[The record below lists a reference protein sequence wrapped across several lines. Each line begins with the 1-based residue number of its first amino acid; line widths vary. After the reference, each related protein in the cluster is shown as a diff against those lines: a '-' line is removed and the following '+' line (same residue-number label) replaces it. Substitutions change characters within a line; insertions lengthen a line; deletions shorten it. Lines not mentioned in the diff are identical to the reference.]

1 MTFKAINF
9 KGRNIPKNFSH
20 KTSSN
25 RQLFILCETCTVN
38 MKIRTT
44 LEMNSMYLKSLEILR
59 NKDIDLNSYPFS
71 IPAIKNLKSISF
83 RSNITFFVGE
93 NGSGKSTLL
102 EAIAYQCGFNTAGGG
117 KNNNFH
123 VDASD
128 AALGEYIRLSWMPKV
143 TNGFFLRAETFYHFA
158 SYLDT
163 IPESLPYYG
172 GRSLHKQSHGEA
184 FLSLL
189 TNRFGKKAIYLL
201 DEPEAALSPARQLTL
216 LRIIKDLENDAQFII
231 STHSPIL
238 LGYPNAQIL
247 NFDEHPLKEV
257 KYEETMHYII
267 TRRFLE
273 NRKKVLSELFND

>member
-1 MTFKAINF
+1 
-9 KGRNIPKNFSH
+9 
-20 KTSSN
+20 
-25 RQLFILCETCTVN
+25 
-38 MKIRTT
+38 
-44 LEMNSMYLKSLEILR
+44 MYLKSLEILR

-172 GRSLHKQSHGEA
+172 GRSLLKQSHGEA